1 MIPFWVKQPE
11 EKCDIRRQKSG
22 IFSSEIG
29 IIRNH
34 LNEDIKRRE
43 FKKRSN

>member
-11 EKCDIRRQKSG
+11 EKCD
-22 IFSSEIG
+22 IG

-43 FKKRSN
+43 F